1 MEQNKVYHYSLDDIK
16 KIVQQEKIKVVSFDL
31 FDNLLVRPSMRPTDI
46 FYLLEEKVRREYG
59 LDFVGMRLHA
69 EEELH
74 TDDAT
79 LADIWN

>member
-46 FYLLEEKVRREYG
+46 FYLLEEKVR
-59 LDFVGMRLHA
+59 
-69 EEELH
+69 
-74 TDDAT
+74 
-79 LADIWN
+79 